1 MLIFLTGF
9 FAGSTHVLT
18 GPDHLA
24 AVTPFSINFQKR
36 AWIIGCSWGFGHT
49 IGALMLGVLFI
60 LFKEYFPVEVIS
72 ANSERIVGIML
83 ILIGGWAIARIY
95 IKSPLKKHAHPHI
108 HTDPEVVIHIHKHDH
123 SDLQAHD
130 HEHAVKVKQTVWTT
144 LGIGVLHGLA
154 GFSHLLAVLPT
165 LVLPG
170 TMEPVIY
177 LSAFGAGTILTMI
190 AFTCT
195 MGIIAHK
202 LEASRRYK
210 MLTWISFAGGVAAIA
225 IGVIWLVIPA

>member
-24 AVTPFSINFQKR
+24 AVTPFSINFRKR
-36 AWIIGCSWGFGHT
+36 AWIIGCSWGLGHT
-49 IGALMLGVLFI
+49 IGALLLGVLFI
-60 LFKEYFPVEVIS
+60 LFKEYFPVEIIS

-95 IKSPLKKHAHPHI
+95 IKSPFKKHAHPHV
-108 HTDPEVVIHIHKHDH
+108 HANSEVVIHVHQHDH
-123 SDLQAHD
+123 SVRHAHD
-130 HEHAVKVKQTVWTT
+130 HEHEIKVKQTVWTT
-144 LGIGVLHGLA
+144 LGIGILHGLA

-170 TMEPVIY
+170 TLEPVIY

-210 MLTWISFAGGVAAIA
+210 LLTWISFAGGVAAIV
-225 IGVIWLVIPA
+225 IGVIWLVIPV